1 MVSMRRRKPPAPPVR
16 SNLLEVSHGV
26 FGQNQ
31 HINLQTV
38 PIYWW
43 YQSDHH
49 RPNHHVRRH
58 RPLGFTVKG
67 SVEIVSYFM
76 LFALLAAFAAFVERS
91 QIIVDVFTQ
100 KMPQSI
106 KGYLMGL
113 FMLGFFFIG
122 VVFAWGLYESAIDAL
137 EFGKVTQD
145 LRISMMPI
153 YAFSAFLSLLLA
165 IRSLIESINIFKTG
179 EFFDAEETG
188 A

>member
-1 MVSMRRRKPPAPPVR
+1 MT
-16 SNLLEVSHGV
+16 LLIKLSVLISRLCQFIGGISLIIIVLTTMTDVVARYIFKLTGGE
-26 FGQNQ
+26 F
-31 HINLQTV
+31 
-38 PIYWW
+38 
-43 YQSDHH
+43 
-49 RPNHHVRRH
+49 
-58 RPLGFTVKG
+58 GFTVKG

-106 KGYLMGL
+106 KGYMMGV
-113 FMLGFFFIG
+113 FMLGFFAIG
-122 VVFAWGLYESAIDAL
+122 IVFAWGLYESAIDAM

-153 YAFSAFLSLLLA
+153 YLISALLSALLA